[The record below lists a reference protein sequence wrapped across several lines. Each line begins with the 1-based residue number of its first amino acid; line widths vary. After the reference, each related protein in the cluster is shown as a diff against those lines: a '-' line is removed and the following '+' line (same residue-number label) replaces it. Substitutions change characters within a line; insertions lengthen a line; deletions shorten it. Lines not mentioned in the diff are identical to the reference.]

1 PFSIINSRLLLDAA
15 FVRDFHGD
23 DSTVFASGSSKNGDS
38 PGDWNCPVSQGI
50 PDKNDILDMMVHI
63 RRAGPNFSDSLWMFG
78 GMSLDNT
85 TGDRYFDF
93 EMYQTDL
100 VYNRSTLSFSGY
112 GPDKGHTSWEFDAAG
127 NITKAGDI
135 IFSAEY
141 QSSSLTF
148 IEARI
153 WVNQA
158 ALSIS
163 PVAFS
168 WSGQFDGASSG
179 ATYGYASIQPK
190 GAGTYYTGLQCAN
203 NTWGGPFS
211 IILQNDAIA
220 TNYIAKQY
228 VEFSV
233 NLTKLGLD
241 PVTSITGDP
250 CGMPFRRLLVK
261 TRASASF
268 TAQLKDFVAPV
279 AMFIAPKA
287 DIATETPS

>member
-1 PFSIINSRLLLDAA
+1 ML
-15 FVRDFHGD
+15 
-23 DSTVFASGSSKNGDS
+23 
-38 PGDWNCPVSQGI
+38 
-50 PDKNDILDMMVHI
+50 
-63 RRAGPNFSDSLWMFG
+63 G

-100 VYNRSTLSFSGY
+100 IYDRPNLRFIGY
-112 GPDKGHTSWEFDAAG
+112 GPDAGHTSWEFDAAG
-127 NITKAGDI
+127 NIIKAGDI

-141 QSSSLTF
+141 QSSSLTL

-153 WVNQA
+153 WINRA
-158 ALSIS
+158 SLLIN
-163 PVAFS
+163 PVAFA
-168 WSGQFDGASSG
+168 WGGLFDGAASG
-179 ATYGYASIQPK
+179 STYGYASIHPK
-190 GAGTYYTGLQCAN
+190 GAGVYYTGLQCGN

-211 IILQNDAIA
+211 IVLQNDALA
-220 TNYIAKQY
+220 TNYVSRQF

-241 PVTSITGDP
+241 PVTSISGNP

-268 TAQLKDFVAPV
+268 TAQLKDFVAPI
-279 AMFIAPKA
+279 AMFDMPVA
-287 DIATETPS
+287 DIATASPTICNSHYQFANRAIHPC